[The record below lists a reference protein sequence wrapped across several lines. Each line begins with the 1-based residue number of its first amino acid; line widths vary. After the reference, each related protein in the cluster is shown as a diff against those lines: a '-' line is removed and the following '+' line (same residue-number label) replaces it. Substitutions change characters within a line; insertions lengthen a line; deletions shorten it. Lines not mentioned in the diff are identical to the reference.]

1 MGSTTKR
8 KKEKD
13 ITKDQNI
20 TIEKCLKVY
29 CRIPSP
35 DTVSFIESQ
44 VEMSKWC
51 KRAYR
56 WKTRDKMIALS
67 IFFHSRK
74 VYKILSKLF
83 ILPSKSTLLRD
94 LKKMNMKPGFIESI
108 LEALQVKVN
117 TMDTRDRNVALVFD
131 EMSIKEGLTYNT
143 GRDIVEGF
151 EDFGLAGQTRF
162 LTNHA
167 IAFIVKGLA
176 SKWKQPIGY
185 FLSAGPIKASVL
197 QMLTKLCITKLQ
209 AIGLNVVA
217 LICDQGSNNRSFLV
231 KMGEN
236 VSVNRPYIMHNDR
249 KIFVIYD
256 PPHLLKNVWNNL
268 KKGDLNVN
276 GNLVSWQHVVDFYYF
291 DKSHE
296 IRMAPKLTDK
306 HIDLSPFMSTR
317 VNLAAQVLSHSVAAG
332 ISFLTRVKELPESAI
347 YTAQFIEHFDAMFN
361 TFNSCSQRLGHTFND
376 SSGHHAFLR
385 ESLSLLDNVK
395 TMDGKELPC
404 TQGWKININ
413 GLLGLWHY
421 LKTEQQFQ
429 FLLTKKLNQDCA
441 ENLFSII

>member
-1 MGSTTKR
+1 MPDTPRKIKLKKTVKVLWVQLQRER
-8 KKEKD
+8 KKKTLQK
-13 ITKDQNI
+13 TKTLQLKNAL
-20 TIEKCLKVY
+20 KCVAEYLL
-29 CRIPSP
+29 P

-44 VEMSKWC
+44 VEMSKRC

-56 WKTRDKMIALS
+56 WKTKDKMIALS
-67 IFFHSRK
+67 IFFHSQK

-83 ILPSKSTLLRD
+83 VLPSKSTLLRD
-94 LKKMNMKPGFIESI
+94 LKKMNMKPGFIGSI

-117 TMDTRDRNVALVFD
+117 TMDTRDQNVALVFD

-197 QMLTKLCITKLQ
+197 QTLTKSCITKLQ

-217 LICDQGSNNRSFLV
+217 LICDQGSNNRSFLG

-236 VSVNRPYIMHNDR
+236 ISVNRPYIMHNDR

-256 PPHLLKNVWNNL
+256 PPHLLKNVRNNL

-296 IRMAPKLTDK
+296 IQMAPKLTDK
-306 HIDLSPFMSTR
+306 HIDLPPFMSMR
-317 VNLAAQVLSHSVAAG
+317 MNLAAQVLSHSVEAG

-347 YTAQFIEHFDAMFN
+347 YTAQFIEHFDALFN
-361 TFNSCSQRLGHTFND
+361 TSIAVH
-376 SSGHHAFLR
+376 
-385 ESLSLLDNVK
+385 LSVPKDLATHLMTLVVI
-395 TMDGKELPC
+395 M
-404 TQGWKININ
+404 
-413 GLLGLWHY
+413 H
-421 LKTEQQFQ
+421 
-429 FLLTKKLNQDCA
+429 
-441 ENLFSII
+441 FSRKA